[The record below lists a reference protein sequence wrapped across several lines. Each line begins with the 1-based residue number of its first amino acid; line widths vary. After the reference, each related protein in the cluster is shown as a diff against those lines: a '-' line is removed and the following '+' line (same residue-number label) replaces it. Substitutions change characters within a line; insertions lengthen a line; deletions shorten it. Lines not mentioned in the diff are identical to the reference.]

1 MDYTP
6 HFTVGN
12 MKRTLDVFAGTGEKI
27 VGLWADPYVLLL
39 SQERDGLTRVGSRLF
54 LLLLLP
60 ILDGSI
66 MCLGEIRRAEY
77 NIGLLATQSELGRFL
92 AIWNFLHNP
101 TCTVSNIP

>member
-39 SQERDGLTRVGSRLF
+39 SQYRDGLTRVGSRLF
-54 LLLLLP
+54 LLLLLL

-66 MCLGEIRRAEY
+66 MCLEETHRGGF

-92 AIWNFLHNP
+92 FLAIKILA
-101 TCTVSNIP
+101 